1 MTDPHSVW
9 CHTGNVI
16 TTIDACHCDRVKQL
30 GGGYQFQET
39 LNWFYFEC
47 RAASFWFQPGVEIIK
62 KNRFKSDAQDLI
74 QFSGIYTIT
83 EKPQTEN
90 ITA

>member
-1 MTDPHSVW
+1 MTDPHPVW

-16 TTIDACHCDRVKQL
+16 TTRDACHCDRVKQL

-47 RAASFWFQPGVEIIK
+47 RAALFWFQPGVEIIK
-62 KNRFKSDAQDLI
+62 KTGLNPMLKILFNFPESI
-74 QFSGIYTIT
+74 
-83 EKPQTEN
+83 P
-90 ITA
+90 